1 MYVVLDPTQTEI
13 LRELLESSLRQLRT
27 ETAHADNREFR
38 DMLRQREQVIEQLLS
53 KLEVEGPTV
62 GL

>member
-1 MYVVLDPTQTEI
+1 MYVVLDPPQTEI

-27 ETAHADNREFR
+27 ETARADNREFR